1 MKELQIAG
9 KQVKIHFA
17 SAAGAPTIYLNAYA
31 NEGDELVQILRERD
45 GYPSALKLF
54 TCVRES
60 SNEAT
65 QSQTNE
71 LNFTLVIINGIDW
84 GAEMTPWA
92 SEAIFRGEPP
102 FAGKGG
108 EYLRL
113 LEEQIVPAVERET
126 GIAAWRGLIGYSLGG
141 LFALYAAYRSEVFAR
156 VASVS
161 GSLWY
166 ADFERFALSEPLSG
180 GLERAYLSIGDKE
193 SAGKNQRLKG
203 TESTTR
209 AVAAHLEQ
217 LGVQVK
223 FELNQGGHYT
233 DELGRLSRAIE
244 WLAS

>member
-31 NEGDELVQILRERD
+31 NEGDELVRILRAQA
-45 GYPSALKLF
+45 GGLKFHLA
-54 TCVRES
+54 VVS
-60 SNEAT
+60 GLA
-65 QSQTNE
+65 
-71 LNFTLVIINGIDW
+71 W
-84 GAEMTPWA
+84 GDEMTPWA

-108 EYLRL
+108 EYLHL

-126 GIAAWRGLIGYSLGG
+126 GISAWRGLAGYSLGG
-141 LFALYAAYRSEVFAR
+141 LFALWAAYQTGAFAR
-156 VASVS
+156 VASAS

-166 ADFERFALSEPLSG
+166 ADFERFALSKPLSS

-193 SAGKNQRLKG
+193 SLGKNKHLKG

-209 AVAAHLEQ
+209 VVAAHFER
-217 LGVQVK
+217 LGVRVK

-233 DELGRLSRAIE
+233 DEPGRLARAIE
-244 WLAS
+244 WLAE